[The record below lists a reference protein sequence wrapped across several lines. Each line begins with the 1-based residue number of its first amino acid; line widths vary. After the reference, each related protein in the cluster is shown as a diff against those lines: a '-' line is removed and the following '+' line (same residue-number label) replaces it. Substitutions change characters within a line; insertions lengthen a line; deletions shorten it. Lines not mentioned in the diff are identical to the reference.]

1 MTPAFDDSL
10 LLNPDTEEG
19 ITWWDRA
26 SIPARTHYGYMEVE
40 ELQKEDFYILLFIFL
55 SLESITF
62 VYDL

>member
-40 ELQKEDFYILLFIFL
+40 EL
-55 SLESITF
+55 
-62 VYDL
+62 